1 MAPARPLVS
10 VVTPVLNRRDTL
22 ELCLDSVAAQRHP
35 AVEHIVVDGGST
47 DGTVELLEDRA
58 QRGDLRYVSGPDEGM
73 YDAINTGMRMASGD
87 VLAYLNSDDAWF
99 PWTLEVAVAA
109 LRRADL
115 VYGDLLRIDRHP
127 GGTSSLV
134 LQFYRDF
141 DLTHYTHAETLAQPT
156 VVWRREVTDRIGL
169 FDDSYRLLGDCEY
182 WLRAATS
189 GMHLQHVDE
198 VLAVQIDHAGTL
210 RVTQEQRMREEFR
223 RLRDAYREA
232 AGPPRDPRRD
242 HAERSL
248 RWRWSQLRLRRE
260 MARTAPRR
268 WPEFIAFLRE
278 HGVEANPRGLL
289 LYQLPERLRP
299 RDLAWLDPT
308 RFEAGLHTAV
318 AGTTP

>member
-1 MAPARPLVS
+1 MPTVPPLVS

-22 ELCLDSVAAQRHP
+22 ELCLDSVATQRHP

-47 DGTVELLEDRA
+47 DGTVELLEERA
-58 QRGDLRYVSGPDEGM
+58 RRGELRYVSGPDDGM
-73 YDAINTGMRMASGD
+73 YDAINTGMRMATGQ

-109 LRRADL
+109 LRHADL

-127 GGTSSLV
+127 GQESSLI

-141 DLTHYTHAETLAQPT
+141 DLRHYTHAETLAQPT
-156 VVWRREVTDRIGL
+156 VIWRREVVDRIGL

-182 WLRAATS
+182 WLRAAVA
-189 GMHLQHVDE
+189 GMRLTHVDE
-198 VLAVQIDHAGTL
+198 VLAVQIDHEGTL
-210 RVTQEQRMREEFR
+210 RVTQEPRMREEFQ
-223 RLRDAYREA
+223 RLRDAYRPV

-248 RWRWSQLRLRRE
+248 RWRWNQVRLRLE
-260 MARTAPRR
+260 MARSTPRH

-278 HGVEANPRGLL
+278 YGVEANPRGLL

-299 RDLAWLDPT
+299 PNLAWLDPG
-308 RFEAGLHTAV
+308 RFEAGLAAAV
-318 AGTTP
+318 SGTSP